1 MITRQVEINNE
12 IKKGRVLVIYGSRQV
27 GKTTLIN
34 NFLATTKLK
43 YKMVTGDDIQLAAE
57 LSECTMTTTTNFVG
71 NYELLVIDEAQKI
84 ENIGRALKLMVDHFP
99 DRYFIATGSSSFDL
113 ASKTAES
120 LTGRKNVIELFTIS
134 QAELLR
140 SSSKSELTQELESYL
155 IYGSYP
161 DVINQHLYQEKE
173 RVIKQIANSY
183 LLKDVLAF
191 EGIKNSKVILSILK
205 MIALQ
210 VGSEVST
217 VEIANSVKVDYRTV
231 AKYLDLLEKS
241 FVIFSLP
248 GFSRNLRKEI
258 SKMSKYYFYDLG
270 IRNALISNFSKL
282 SSRNDVGQLW
292 ENFVMIERMKN
303 NSYMTTSANYYF
315 WRTHDQKEID
325 LIEER
330 GGKLYGY
337 EIKWTGQRTKSPKLW
352 LETYEN
358 AEYKEIDREN
368 YLDFVTR

>member
-1 MITRQVEINNE
+1 
-12 IKKGRVLVIYGSRQV
+12 VIYGSRQV